1 MLSLCM
7 GGSFQSFRKDEVC
20 VCVATEIV
28 YLGFCLSEP
37 RLSGDWGYTS
47 FFFFLGGA
55 TYPKRGRDGELLR
68 FMTGSHTEPGILVN

>member
-37 RLSGDWGYTS
+37 RLGGTGGMLRGV
-47 FFFFLGGA
+47 FLGG
-55 TYPKRGRDGELLR
+55 
-68 FMTGSHTEPGILVN
+68 